1 MLFCV
6 FVFVLFFGRTQ
17 GMWSSQAWYWTHAAV
32 LACATAVAAQDPQHA
47 VTQGNFRL
55 FVILCYNVD
64 ISDCSIFNL
73 FAYFQLIIL
82 ARKLTDFFVVVVVH
96 SWTCACVY
104 LCMCAMCPYYV
115 RNCTAFFDTC
125 TSEFLNDINK
135 INYVC
140 SVCVCVCDRKEDETN
155 LVILATLK

>member
-1 MLFCV
+1 M
-6 FVFVLFFGRTQ
+6 
-17 GMWSSQAWYWTHAAV
+17 

-47 VTQGNFRL
+47 VAQGNFRL

-96 SWTCACVY
+96 S
-104 LCMCAMCPYYV
+104 
-115 RNCTAFFDTC
+115 
-125 TSEFLNDINK
+125 
-135 INYVC
+135 
-140 SVCVCVCDRKEDETN
+140 
-155 LVILATLK
+155 